1 MLEVFVFAADTST
14 HVDGVV
20 LAVAI
25 AGGRAGRGF
34 GGRRFRRGLGR
45 PGGAGGGS
53 TARGQHGHQEQHR
66 EAGGRHTA
74 GAYRFRMASG
84 LGVGAP
90 LAVAA
95 EQGGPFHAL
104 GGRRI
109 FPPEMSRQRGR
120 GAPMSKAHIHEQGG
134 SGWGAP
140 GLAEARH
147 PSGPAFAP
155 VLLRLGHALQAA
167 LIVDAHGRVV
177 WMDEALT
184 HATGPHGEPIEGL
197 HVDAVLARLPWLA
210 QAMRPALHG
219 KAGIHEEPGL
229 KAFVLPV
236 FDEQGTLLGACARLQ
251 VPESSPG
258 QAAEGG
264 VTRHAPES
272 LAHMNSVLRATFDSI
287 AEGVIVVDLNKRVT
301 AFNKRFLDIW
311 GLTEEMMVDRDAERV
326 LERAAGGVKDSESF
340 TSRIRERFEASEQV
354 DVETVE
360 LLDGRILERKSLPQ
374 RMGDTIIGRVWSYRE
389 VTAERQAEA
398 ERERLLRE
406 AQEAIR
412 VRDDF
417 LSIAAHELKTP
428 LTPLKLHLQM
438 LRQHGTEGDGA
449 SARHVD
455 KSLMQVSRLTGLVND
470 LLDTSRI
477 QEGRLTL
484 KHGPVVLQ
492 ELAHDVVSEMRL
504 SSAHH
509 RVEYEAPDAP
519 LVVLGDADRLAQ
531 VLVNLMENAFK
542 YSPSGGTVR
551 VRVAREDR
559 HAHVSVQ
566 DEGMGIPRDQQ
577 GYLFERFF
585 RARNAPISGFGGL
598 GLGLYICGDIVERH
612 GGRLW
617 VESELGRGSTFH
629 FTVPLASS

>member
-1 MLEVFVFAADTST
+1 
-14 HVDGVV
+14 
-20 LAVAI
+20 
-25 AGGRAGRGF
+25 
-34 GGRRFRRGLGR
+34 
-45 PGGAGGGS
+45 
-53 TARGQHGHQEQHR
+53 
-66 EAGGRHTA
+66 
-74 GAYRFRMASG
+74 
-84 LGVGAP
+84 
-90 LAVAA
+90 
-95 EQGGPFHAL
+95 
-104 GGRRI
+104 
-109 FPPEMSRQRGR
+109 
-120 GAPMSKAHIHEQGG
+120 MSKADIQEQGR

-140 GLAEARH
+140 GAAEARP
-147 PSGPAFAP
+147 PSGLAFAP
-155 VLLRLGHALQAA
+155 ALLRMGRGLQAA
-167 LIVDAHGRVV
+167 LIVDAHGRVA
-177 WMDEALT
+177 WMDEVLT
-184 HATGPHGEPIEGL
+184 HASGQQGGEPFEGRP
-197 HVDAVLARLPWLA
+197 VEEVLARLPWLA
-210 QAMRPALHG
+210 QAMRPALQG
-219 KAGIHEEPGL
+219 KAGVHEEPGL
-229 KAFVLPV
+229 RAFVLPV
-236 FDEQGTLLGACARLQ
+236 FDDQGTLLGACARLQ
-251 VPESSPG
+251 LPEPLMG
-258 QAAEGG
+258 QGEGG

-326 LERAAGGVKDSESF
+326 LVRAASGVKHPEWF
-340 TSRIRERFEASEQV
+340 TSRIRERFEPSEQV

-374 RMGDTIIGRVWSYRE
+374 RMGRTIIGRVWSYRE
-389 VTAERQAEA
+389 VTAERRADA
-398 ERERLLRE
+398 ERERLLRD

-438 LRQHGTEGDGA
+438 LRRQGAEDDGA
-449 SARHVD
+449 PARHVD

-492 ELAHDVVSEMRL
+492 ELAQDVVSEMRL

-519 LVVLGDADRLAQ
+519 LVVLGDVDRLAQ

-551 VRVAREDR
+551 VRMAREDC
-559 HAHVSVQ
+559 HAHVCVQ
-566 DEGMGIPRDQQ
+566 DEGIGIPRDQQ
-577 GYLFERFF
+577 ELLFERFF

-598 GLGLYICGDIVERH
+598 GLGLYICRDIVERH

-617 VESELGRGSTFH
+617 VESELGHGSTFH
-629 FTVPLASS
+629 FTVPLASA

>member
-1 MLEVFVFAADTST
+1 MLEVFMFPVDAAA

-20 LAVAI
+20 LAEAI
-25 AGGRAGRGF
+25 AGGRAG
-34 GGRRFRRGLGR
+34 GGRRFRGGLGR
-45 PGGAGGGS
+45 PGGAGGGG
-53 TARGQHGHQEQHR
+53 TARGQHWHQEEHR
-66 EAGGRHTA
+66 EAGGRHA
-74 GAYRFRMASG
+74 VRAYRFRRASG

-90 LAVAA
+90 TAVAV

-109 FPPEMSRQRGR
+109 FPPETSRQRGR
-120 GAPMSKAHIHEQGG
+120 GAPMSKAHIHERGRR
-134 SGWGAP
+134 GWGAP
-140 GLAEARH
+140 GSAEARH
-147 PSGPAFAP
+147 PSGPSFAP
-155 VLLRLGHALQAA
+155 ALLSLGQALQAA
-167 LIVDAHGRVV
+167 LIVDAYGRVA
-177 WMDEALT
+177 WMDPALI
-184 HATGPHGEPIEGL
+184 HATGPHDAPFEGRP
-197 HVDAVLARLPWLA
+197 VEVVLARLPWLA
-210 QAMRPALHG
+210 QAMRPALRG
-219 KAGIHEEPGL
+219 KAGVHEEPGL

-251 VPESSPG
+251 VPESSVG
-258 QAAEGG
+258 QVAEGG
-264 VTRHAPES
+264 GTRPALES

-326 LERAAGGVKDSESF
+326 LERSAGGVKHSESF
-340 TSRIRERFEASEQV
+340 TSRIRERFEASAQV
-354 DVETVE
+354 DVEVVE

-374 RMGDTIIGRVWSYRE
+374 RMGGTIIGRVWSYRE
-389 VTAERQAEA
+389 VTAERRAEA

-438 LRQHGTEGDGA
+438 LRQQRAEADGA
-449 SARHVD
+449 PARHVD

-492 ELAHDVVSEMRL
+492 ELSHDVVSEMRL

-509 RVEYEAPDAP
+509 RVEYEAPEAP

-542 YSPSGGTVR
+542 YSPSGGTVH
-551 VRVAREDR
+551 VRMAREER
-559 HAHVSVQ
+559 HAHGSVQ
-566 DEGMGIPRDQQ
+566 DEGIGIPRDQQ
-577 GYLFERFF
+577 EHLFERFF

-598 GLGLYICGDIVERH
+598 GLGLYICRDIVERH

-629 FTVPLASS
+629 FTVPLAPA